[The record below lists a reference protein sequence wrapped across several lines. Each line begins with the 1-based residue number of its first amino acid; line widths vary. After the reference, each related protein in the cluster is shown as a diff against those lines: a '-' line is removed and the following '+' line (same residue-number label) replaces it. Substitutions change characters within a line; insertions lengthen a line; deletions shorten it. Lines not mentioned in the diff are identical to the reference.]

1 MSKQKVHGFLHGFCQ
16 IKSTEN
22 YHLPTSILYVLRK
35 EILDKKEKVSVYLS
49 IDTYNTI
56 TSRPKEW
63 RQLLKIILRSS
74 WVRYE
79 NVPTWTMTYRMKAL
93 QNTAPK
99 FSSRQSVF
107 QNKIMQ
113 VEWCEDRKQ
122 NEAFILMNGQIYQV
136 VIH

>member
-56 TSRPKEW
+56 TSRPKE
-63 RQLLKIILRSS
+63 
-74 WVRYE
+74 
-79 NVPTWTMTYRMKAL
+79 
-93 QNTAPK
+93 
-99 FSSRQSVF
+99 
-107 QNKIMQ
+107 
-113 VEWCEDRKQ
+113 
-122 NEAFILMNGQIYQV
+122 
-136 VIH
+136 